1 MDWFTLTAVF
11 LALQVPLF
19 GLFLLLPDSPRWL
32 AARGRSQQAQAALQ
46 WLSGSKA
53 VAEQE
58 LGEMQSGQQQEAGQ
72 QKKVEREDK
81 RGLYLTMTHP
91 ATWLSLALLLAI
103 HLCGSGPMIFF
114 SVK

>member
-1 MDWFTLTAVF
+1 MDWFILTAVF
-11 LALQVPLF
+11 LALQIPLF

-32 AARGRSQQAQAALQ
+32 AARGRSQEAQAALQ

-58 LGEMQSGQQQEAGQ
+58 LGEMQQEAGQ
-72 QKKVEREDK
+72 QEKVGREDK
-81 RGLYLTMTHP
+81 SGLYITMTHP

-103 HLCGSGPMIFF
+103 QLCGSGPMIFF